1 MSRPPAALEHLT
13 EQPGPG
19 HTVMAPRLSRGA
31 EWVLARPLRPPTLR
45 EDPTPSTNQHQVVPA
60 PDDAPPLVGV
70 HLLRP
75 RPLIPRGLRALQ
87 LDTSHTAASHGNDE
101 NDQHK
106 QIARQ
111 PRLHPVRVAESFA
124 HALLTR
130 KALMG
135 AADRATLPMSVL

>member
-1 MSRPPAALEHLT
+1 
-13 EQPGPG
+13 
-19 HTVMAPRLSRGA
+19 
-31 EWVLARPLRPPTLR
+31 VLARPLRPPTLR
-45 EDPTPSTNQHQVVPA
+45 EDPTPSTNRHQVVLA

-70 HLLRP
+70 HLVRP

-106 QIARQ
+106 QIPRQ
-111 PRLHPVRVAESFA
+111 PRLHPVRVAGSFA

-135 AADRATLPMSVL
+135 AAMTLDVYAGLFGDDLDAVADRLHELASAATAADVSLLMP